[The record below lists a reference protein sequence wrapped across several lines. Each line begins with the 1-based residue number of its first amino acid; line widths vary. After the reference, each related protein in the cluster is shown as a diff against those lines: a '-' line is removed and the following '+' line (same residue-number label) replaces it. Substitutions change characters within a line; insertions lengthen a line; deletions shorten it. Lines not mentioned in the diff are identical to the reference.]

1 MSIVQQRKW
10 IREIVGEVFSTR
22 LLIFLFTGEGSSG
35 FCHRCFSFVF
45 VSSLFSFSSS
55 SSSSRLIESW
65 ISFFFF
71 IGIFYGGILKTFR
84 KSEFW
89 ESPDKHFTRIYWCA
103 SKKISNLRME
113 NLERRRESNAI
124 IFKILDLS
132 KWCLSKSKKNR
143 FKTLRNCYYYYS
155 NRSRGGIFHATL
167 GNCIKSRGRN
177 CKICIWLN
185 LPNTKCSEFPYKST
199 VVGTTFV

>member
-1 MSIVQQRKW
+1 MAPPLIDHLHRQISSGGVCDERLFTQQSNNRFRSDFEPPLPKCTRTNTGQVPFRKFSGARIAGYNVSISSRASSSISVDNRSLPPPDTFELSSNFFLPLIHGMSIAQQRKW

-71 IGIFYGGILKTFR
+71 IAEYFMA
-84 KSEFW
+84 EF
-89 ESPDKHFTRIYWCA
+89 
-103 SKKISNLRME
+103 
-113 NLERRRESNAI
+113 
-124 IFKILDLS
+124 
-132 KWCLSKSKKNR
+132 
-143 FKTLRNCYYYYS
+143 
-155 NRSRGGIFHATL
+155 
-167 GNCIKSRGRN
+167 
-177 CKICIWLN
+177 
-185 LPNTKCSEFPYKST
+185 
-199 VVGTTFV
+199 

>member
-71 IGIFYGGILKTFR
+71 YSGIFYGGILKTFR
-84 KSEFW
+84 KSLRI
-89 ESPDKHFTRIYWCA
+89 TRQTFH
-103 SKKISNLRME
+103 SNLLMCEQKNFKLE
-113 NLERRRESNAI
+113 NGKFRAKRRIE
-124 IFKILDLS
+124 
-132 KWCLSKSKKNR
+132 
-143 FKTLRNCYYYYS
+143 CYY
-155 NRSRGGIFHATL
+155 L
-167 GNCIKSRGRN
+167 
-177 CKICIWLN
+177 
-185 LPNTKCSEFPYKST
+185 
-199 VVGTTFV
+199 